1 LSENIVQNGGSHTL
15 CHACASP
22 DGDMVAAASH
32 NGSVYLY
39 RVSRDGFSYK
49 KEAKLTGPG
58 GQQLTHLDWDE
69 TGDYLTTCSADYSQA
84 GGGSISMDIFK
95 K

>member
-1 LSENIVQNGGSHTL
+1 
-15 CHACASP
+15 
-22 DGDMVAAASH
+22 MVAAASH

-49 KEAKLTGPG
+49 KEAKLSGQG

-69 TGDYLTTCSADYSQA
+69 AGRYIVTCSADYTQA
-84 GGGSISMDIFK
+84 GGGGPYWAVKTLYSLSEWST
-95 K
+95 

>member
-1 LSENIVQNGGSHTL
+1 MAAH
-15 CHACASP
+15 HASP
-22 DGDMVAAASH
+22 RMRILDGDMLSAASH

-69 TGDYLTTCSADYSQA
+69 TGDYLATCSADYSQA
-84 GGGSISMDIFK
+84 GGGSMEM
-95 K
+95 